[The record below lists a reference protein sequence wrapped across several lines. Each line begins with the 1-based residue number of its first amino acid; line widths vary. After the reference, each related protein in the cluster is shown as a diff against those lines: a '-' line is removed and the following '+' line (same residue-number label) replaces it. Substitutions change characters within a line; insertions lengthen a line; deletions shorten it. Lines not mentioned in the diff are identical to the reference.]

1 MFLYTTLRKIAGLR
15 DSVCK
20 FSLAYMNKVLSPKVK
35 GGGLDLPFNTS
46 IYVWFSSKHVEH
58 SKRYLRHEFG
68 MSVSIIYCLC
78 ISQNI
83 LIERPIFFPENK
95 DMGRFL
101 YETIKKVNARKTSR
115 IVNLNQIGKN
125 KSAVCMGK
133 SSSCRSFDCQTIEVC
148 SNRLKNVWTRS
159 WNLTPKTI
167 KMNNSCEIMLFFLR
181 IE

>member
-1 MFLYTTLRKIAGLR
+1 MFLYTALRKIAGLR

-35 GGGLDLPFNTS
+35 GGGLISLLILVSMFDFQRNMWNTQKDISDMNLGCRYRSS
-46 IYVWFSSKHVEH
+46 IAYA
-58 SKRYLRHEFG
+58 
-68 MSVSIIYCLC
+68 
-78 ISQNI
+78 I
-83 LIERPIFFPENK
+83 LITFLLNGLFFFSENK

-159 WNLTPKTI
+159 WNLTTKTI